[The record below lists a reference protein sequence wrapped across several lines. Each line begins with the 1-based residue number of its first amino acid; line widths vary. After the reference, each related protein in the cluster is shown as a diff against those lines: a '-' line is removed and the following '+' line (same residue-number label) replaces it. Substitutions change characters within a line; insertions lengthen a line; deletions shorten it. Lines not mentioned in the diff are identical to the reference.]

1 MQRNVEFRSAFQV
14 VPALK
19 RRLLAEPSASPR
31 LRFLGSRH
39 EKSGQ
44 SRWPARLSKS
54 GATRATSP
62 SGIRRNDGSVGGNA
76 ILEQLAADIVPIL
89 PHNRPGP

>member
-1 MQRNVEFRSAFQV
+1 MQRDVEFRAAFRV

-39 EKSGQ
+39 EKLGSSHDGQ
-44 SRWPARLSKS
+44 LGFRKAEQPEP
-54 GATRATSP
+54 RA
-62 SGIRRNDGSVGGNA
+62 A
-76 ILEQLAADIVPIL
+76 LASYQA
-89 PHNRPGP
+89 GP

>member
-1 MQRNVEFRSAFQV
+1 MQRNVEFSSAFQV

-39 EKSGQ
+39 EKLGSSHDASSAFEKRSNPNPVPLLAHINRVRDRQQTGPSPAIPDFGSLPQ
-44 SRWPARLSKS
+44 S
-54 GATRATSP
+54 
-62 SGIRRNDGSVGGNA
+62 ND
-76 ILEQLAADIVPIL
+76 E
-89 PHNRPGP
+89 